1 MRIGSISKDQ
11 ALRFAIPTAFFL
23 FAVWLL
29 SPFIKIGPGY
39 YAHAQ
44 LNVYRLCLGLLILM
58 SLLGKLSFDIFFPQG
73 IAQKVSNLKSAA
85 LIIYAFLILV
95 FILYVLVQA
104 ASLYI
109 KSSDRLNQLLY

>member
-1 MRIGSISKDQ
+1 MRTRTISKDQ
-11 ALRFAIPTAFFL
+11 VLQFAIPAAFFL

-29 SPFIKIGPGY
+29 SPFFKIGPED

-44 LNVYRLCLGLLILM
+44 LNVYRLSLGLLILM
-58 SLLGKLSFDIFFPQG
+58 SILGKLAFDVFFPQG
-73 IAQKVSNLKSAA
+73 IAQKVSNLKSVA

-104 ASLYI
+104 AGLYLQ
-109 KSSDRLNQLLY
+109 SSDRLDQLLY

>member
-1 MRIGSISKDQ
+1 MKTRTISKDQ
-11 ALRFAIPTAFFL
+11 VRRFAIPAAFFL

-39 YAHAQ
+39 YSHAQ
-44 LNVYRLCLGLLILM
+44 LNVYRLSLGLLILLSM
-58 SLLGKLSFDIFFPQG
+58 LGKLAFDIFFPQG
-73 IAQKVSNLKSAA
+73 IAQKVSNLKSVA

-104 ASLYI
+104 ASLYLQ
-109 KSSDRLNQLLY
+109 SSDRLDQLLY

>member
-1 MRIGSISKDQ
+1 MSTDSISKAQ
-11 ALRFAIPTAFFL
+11 FRRFAIPVAFFL

-44 LNVYRLCLGLLILM
+44 LNVYRLSLGLLILL
-58 SLLGKLSFDIFFPQG
+58 SILGKLAFDIFFPQG
-73 IAQKVSNLKSAA
+73 IAQKVSNLKSVA

-104 ASLYI
+104 ASLYLQ
-109 KSSDRLNQLLY
+109 SSDRLDQLLY